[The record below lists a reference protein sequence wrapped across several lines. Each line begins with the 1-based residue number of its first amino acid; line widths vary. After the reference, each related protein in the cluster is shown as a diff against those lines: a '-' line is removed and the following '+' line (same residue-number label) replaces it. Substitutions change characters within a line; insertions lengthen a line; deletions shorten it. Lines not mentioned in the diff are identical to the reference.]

1 MTAEERALMIEKMI
15 ERGEVYEGYKDYEK
29 VHATK
34 ENRHHCTKEKFM
46 SVYAPEVSWKIM
58 AQKLGMSES
67 ACINFGKKYLADQ
80 GYKKRLIFRKVLDE
94 QIVAATASNLKIR
107 KCVFVGHTYTPWING
122 VNVTDTFEMSDCL
135 LS

>member
-15 ERGEVYEGYKDYEK
+15 ERGEVYDGYKDHEK
-29 VHATK
+29 VQATK

-46 SVYAPEVSWKIM
+46 SVYSPESSWKLM

-67 ACINFGKKYLADQ
+67 ACIGFGKKYLADQ

-94 QIVAATASNLKIR
+94 QIVAAFKGYPNKKLISIARELSVHPSSLIPRAR
-107 KCVFVGHTYTPWING
+107 KLGLMP
-122 VNVTDTFEMSDCL
+122 
-135 LS
+135 

>member
-94 QIVAATASNLKIR
+94 QIVAAFKGYPSKKLISIARELNIHSSSLIPRAR
-107 KCVFVGHTYTPWING
+107 KLGLMP
-122 VNVTDTFEMSDCL
+122 
-135 LS
+135 